1 MSQGAVKAKEA
12 VKTQETNRPPTYDH
26 IQSMKKPV
34 TRTLRLCLDSELG
47 EEYNEAQQAFRFA
60 EVEAEHA
67 GHDNPD
73 VMKRFKEAKARFE
86 KAEQAATER
95 SVKFVFRSIG
105 RKPYEELVLDWQPT
119 EEQRSKVESLG
130 NDPDNLDWDPDE
142 FPPRL
147 VAAAMVEPEMTL
159 EQVFEI
165 YNDPNWSPAELGAL
179 FSTAQN
185 AQFHVSVLDLGKG

>member
-1 MSQGAVKAKEA
+1 MSQGGVKAKTE
-12 VKTQETNRPPTYDH
+12 VPTENRPPTYDH
-26 IQSMKKPV
+26 IRSMKKPV
-34 TRTLRLCLDSELG
+34 TRTLRLCLDSEIG
-47 EEYNEAQQAFRFA
+47 EEYNEAQQALRFA
-60 EVEAEHA
+60 EVEFEHA
-67 GHDNPD
+67 GPDNQD
-73 VMKRFKEAKARFE
+73 VVKQFKEAKSRFE
-86 KAEQAATER
+86 KAEKAATER

-119 EEQRSKVESLG
+119 DEQKAKVDSMG
-130 NDPDNLDWDPDE
+130 GDPDNMDWDPDE

-147 VAAAMVEPEMTL
+147 VAAAMVEPEMNL